1 MNNEAL
7 DFYVKTKK
15 DWDKHAAVRVS
26 NKSYD
31 LNIDDISSNEDLNW
45 HLPSYSLIL
54 EHDDLKSLNDDQK
67 RFVMGTQLL
76 EFVEK
81 TTIFEVEHVNN
92 VANSLALGKYDFEIP
107 NILKVDA
114 FKIYTDEGFHALFSK
129 KMSDDIKK
137 YYKIED
143 DITPYLKNF
152 FSKLNN
158 IGSKFG
164 KKYSYLSNLSSTIV
178 SESMIVQ
185 DISNEMRGIV
195 HEPIIEMFK
204 DHMIDEAY
212 HANYFGTLLK
222 VIWPQLSDKQKEI
235 MSSNLC
241 ESILLMS
248 KPRVDIYYYTLSKL
262 GFAKKRISEII
273 NDVYD
278 NKETKKNTLKKKSSQ
293 VLKLLKNSGVF
304 NFSFAKEKFKNSELI

>member
-31 LNIDDISSNEDLNW
+31 LNIDNISSNEDLNW
-45 HLPSYSLIL
+45 HLPSYSLVL
-54 EHDDLKSLNDDQK
+54 EHDDLKSLDDDQK
-67 RFVMGTQLL
+67 KFVMGTQLL

-195 HEPIIEMFK
+195 YEPIIEMFK

-248 KPRVDIYYYTLSKL
+248 KPRVDIYYYSLSKL
-262 GFAKKRISEII
+262 GFDKKRISEII

-304 NFSFAKEKFKNSELI
+304 NFTFAKEKFKRNGLI